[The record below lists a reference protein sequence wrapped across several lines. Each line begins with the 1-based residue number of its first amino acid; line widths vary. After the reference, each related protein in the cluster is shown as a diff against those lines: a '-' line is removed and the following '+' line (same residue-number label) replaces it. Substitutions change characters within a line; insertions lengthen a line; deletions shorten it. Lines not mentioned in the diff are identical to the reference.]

1 MLCIK
6 IKGVRVCAAFS
17 FFFVIGLMGLADGA
31 SALRLFTALGS
42 CLCHESGH
50 ILAMSLFGSA
60 PEEMTFYGGGIKIV
74 QRKGKALGRFAETVI
89 LLSGCAVNL
98 LLAALAFLT
107 GTGLIL
113 KTNLALCVFNLLPF
127 SYFDGGRLMAL
138 WLGER
143 ICMAVRAV
151 FVLLLAALVIWLLLT
166 GGLSPSLGAAAAM
179 IFLNELVPISERSD
193 VRG

>member
-1 MLCIK
+1 M
-6 IKGVRVCAAFS
+6 CAAFS
-17 FFFVIGLMGLADGA
+17 FFFVIGLMGLAEGS

-42 CLCHESGH
+42 CLCHESSH

-107 GTGLIL
+107 GAGLIL

-138 WLGER
+138 WLSER
-143 ICMAVRAV
+143 ICMAVRAL

-166 GGLSPSLGAAAAM
+166 GRLSPSLGAAAAM